1 MSSIQVKNLTIKF
14 PVYNDQAHSLKEYFS
29 SIFKRDR
36 SARHDDYLAV
46 NNISFGV
53 NPGDR
58 LGIIGKNG
66 AGKSTLLKAIC
77 RIYEPSE
84 GEVITNGTIAPMLE
98 IGAGFHPEFS
108 GRENIY
114 LNGAILGYTKKQLK
128 KIEPEVIAFS
138 ELEDFIDTPV
148 KHYSTGMYMR
158 LAFALSTAI
167 NPDILILDEIFNG
180 GDAKFMA
187 KAKKRMYSL
196 IDQAS
201 IVIVVSHDHSLMQSL
216 CNRVIWID
224 HGKLIDDGAPEQIVS
239 RYLSA

>member
-14 PVYNDQAHSLKEYFS
+14 RSYNDRAPSLKEYFS
-29 SIFKRDR
+29 SIFKRGKP
-36 SARHDDYLAV
+36 AGHNDYLAV
-46 NNISFGV
+46 NHMSFDIK
-53 NPGDR
+53 PGER

-84 GEVITNGTIAPMLE
+84 GEVIINGTVAPMLE

-114 LNGAILGYTKKQLK
+114 LNGAILGYTKEQLK
-128 KIEPEVIAFS
+128 KIEPEVITFA

-148 KHYSTGMYMR
+148 KYYSTGMYMR
-158 LAFALSTAI
+158 LAFSLSTAI
-167 NPDILILDEIFNG
+167 NPDILVLDEIFNG
-180 GDAKFMA
+180 GDAKFQE

-201 IVIVVSHDHSLMQSL
+201 IVIMVSHDHALIESL

-224 HGKLIDDGAPEQIVS
+224 HGKLIADGPPEKIVP
-239 RYLSA
+239 RYLAS